1 MNFQKKSKIMQFL
14 KISIYY
20 KFDDA
25 TTRKLNHMSNINEVV
40 IVIKPKKKDYK
51 YSLIYEMRSIVY

>member
-1 MNFQKKSKIMQFL
+1 MQFL

-51 YSLIYEMRSIVY
+51 YSLIYEMRSIIY